1 MTYIETQPHIGRR
14 ITAGFIDYTIIYLF
28 SFFIIILLGVPVPD
42 GSYYELNGVPALTP
56 IAFWLLMTV
65 GIEITVGA
73 TIGNLLLGLKAIP
86 MNGQYRK
93 LTFVESF
100 KRHLLDP
107 VDMIF
112 FGFVG
117 IIVIKNTEK
126 NQRIGD
132 LWAKTIVIK

>member
-1 MTYIETQPHIGRR
+1 MYIETSPYIGRR
-14 ITAGFIDYTIIYLF
+14 IAAGFIDYAIIHAL
-28 SFFIIILLGVPVPD
+28 SFFTIILLRVQVNFN
-42 GSYYELNGVPALTP
+42 SNELNDAFLLIP

-65 GIEITVGA
+65 GIEITAGA
-73 TIGNLLLGLKAIP
+73 TIGNLILGLKAIP

-93 LTFVESF
+93 LNFLESF

-107 VDMIF
+107 ADMFF

-117 IIVIKNTEK
+117 VVVIKNTERH
-126 NQRIGD
+126 QRIGD

>member
-1 MTYIETQPHIGRR
+1 MTFIETQQYIERR
-14 ITAGFIDYTIIYLF
+14 IAAGFIDYTIIYLF
-28 SFFIIILLGVPVPD
+28 SFFIIILLGEPVPD
-42 GSYYELNGVPALTP
+42 GSYYELNGIPALTL
-56 IAFWLLMTV
+56 IVFWLLMTV
-65 GIEITVGA
+65 GIEITAGA

-86 MNGQYRK
+86 MGGQYRK
-93 LTFVESF
+93 LTFLESF

-107 VDMIF
+107 VDMFF
-112 FGFVG
+112 FGLIG